1 MPAIAITTITNIIA
15 NLTMRDQKFF
25 SRYRAPRV
33 ATPNLVAAQ
42 VDSYNSLL
50 TEGVKEIFKEFT
62 PIKDYSGKKFDLEF
76 VRIELGQPKFDEHY
90 AKVQKMTLD
99 IPLRAIVRLKNKA
112 QIIEKEQEIFLAD
125 FPVMT
130 SHGTFIINGVERVI
144 VPQLARSYGVFF
156 TTDEV
161 KGKRHFGAKIIPAR
175 GAWIE
180 IEVDA
185 DGQLQVR
192 IDRKRKFPATSLLR
206 VFGAGSDAEIK
217 ALFAESEYGAK
228 WAAQA
233 LEKDPAK
240 SVDEAYIE
248 IHKRLRD
255 GDLATVANAREYIN
269 SIFGEDR
276 YDLSRVGRFRF
287 NQRFDKSLDEK
298 ELTRKTLSLDDIVT
312 VLNQTLELENDPEAV
327 EDNID
332 HLGSRR
338 VRYVGEMLQQRLRVG
353 LTHMKRNI
361 QDRMSTI
368 DTDATMPQQFVNPR
382 PLQARIKEFFT
393 TNQLS
398 QFMQQENA
406 LTEIEHLRTL
416 SALGPGG
423 LTRERAGFEV
433 RDVHPSHYGRLCPI
447 HTPEGPNIGLILRLS
462 TFARVN
468 EFGMIETPYVK
479 IKNGKVTNEIVYLNA
494 AEEEKQSIAHGATK
508 VENDMIVDEM
518 VEARLN
524 GAPVRAPRNEV
535 NYMDIAAEQPF
546 SIATSMIP
554 FLEHDDANRSLMGSN
569 MQKQSTPCILPEAPL
584 VATGMEGRAALD
596 TGRLIIAEEEGT
608 IVQADGRR
616 IIVKNT
622 KGKETEYP
630 LVNFVRTNGFTAL
643 HQRPTVSVGT
653 KVQKG
658 DLLAD
663 TSSTDNGQLAL
674 GQNCL
679 VAFMCW
685 SGANYEDAIIISER
699 MVKNSK
705 FSSIHIEEFVCN
717 VRDTKLGEEETT
729 HDIPNVSE
737 TKLRNLDEEGIIRVG
752 SEVRPGDILVGKIT
766 PKGETQLTPEERLLR
781 SIFGDKARDVKDSSL
796 RMENGKRGRII
807 SIKVFSREAGHQ
819 LESGIIKRI
828 HIEIAQL
835 RTVSVGDKL
844 AGRHGNKGVISR
856 ILPEEDM
863 PYMEDGRPVDVI
875 LTPLGVP
882 SRMNL
887 GQILE
892 LHLGLAANTLN
903 YQAICP
909 PFAGA
914 TEGEIREELKKA
926 GFQENGKMKLYDG
939 RTGDAFEQ
947 DISVGYMYILKL
959 HHMVEDKIHMRSIGP
974 YSLITQ
980 QPLGGKAQGG
990 GQRFGEM
997 EVWGLLGYGAAY
1009 TLREMLTVKSDDIA
1023 GRSAAFDAIVRGER
1037 ISHHYAPASFNVLLH
1052 TLRGLALDVELM
1064 QNGSALVN
1072 ARKTPGAEVAD
1083 FDALRIRPASPEK
1096 ILEWSHGEVTKPET
1110 INYRTQRPEKNSLF
1124 DEKIFG
1130 PERDYECYCGKYRG
1144 IRYKGIVCEKCGV
1157 EITRS
1162 IVRRER
1168 MGHVDLAVPVAHVWF
1183 LRAIPSRLSMALGV
1197 ASGDLEKV
1205 VYFAGYMVTSVNK
1218 DEKTRICAE
1227 LDAEF
1232 KSKTKNLQDEKSK
1245 DKIKELFTEAKRDIE
1260 SITLGAV
1267 LDEPRYHRYT
1277 IKYGAMFEA
1286 GIGAE
1291 AIFELC
1297 KKLNLKQMIA
1307 DAEVSLEK
1315 AGAAEREKT
1324 SKRLSILRG
1333 MERANIRPEWMFLT
1347 RIPVIPP
1354 GLRPMVALDGGRHA
1368 TSDANDL
1375 YRRVINR
1382 NNRLK
1387 KLLEIHA
1394 PDVILRNE
1402 KRILQEAVDALI
1414 DNSIR
1419 HGGAAFSATTQART
1433 RPLKSLSDNLKGK
1446 HGLFR
1451 QNLLGKRVDY
1461 SGRSVI
1467 VVGPELKLS
1476 QCGLPKHMALELF
1489 RPFVIGKLLEKELA
1503 YNIRGAGRL
1512 IDEGVPEVWAIL
1524 ENIIKDKYVLLNRA
1538 PTLHRLGIQAF
1549 QPILIEG
1556 NAIQLHPLVCSAFN
1570 ADFDGDQMAVHVP
1583 LSPESQAEA
1592 REIMSATKNILK
1604 PGNGEAVVAS
1614 KLLDILLGAYWM
1626 TKEVEGAMGE
1636 NLAFPSPNAAIL
1648 AYDYGRVGFQAKIK
1662 VMPSEKEKYA
1672 AFGGQ
1677 IFETTV
1683 GRLLFNTVFPNDY
1696 PFINQAVDKKGL
1708 AKIIDNLIARY
1719 GLEKIPEIMDRI
1731 KNFGF
1736 RYVTQSGITWSLDDI
1751 RIPEEKNG
1759 IVAVAQKKSE
1769 EIIRHWQEGLL
1780 SEEERYRMNI
1790 EVWHNAKADVEKLIP
1805 GTLVVNGPVS
1815 DMLKSGARGSVAQ
1828 VTQMAGMKGLIA
1840 SPTGDTIELPVT
1852 KSMKEGLS
1860 PIEYFLTT
1868 HGSRSGLAS
1877 TALSTAKAGY
1887 LTRRLFDV
1895 AQDIVV
1901 TEEECGTTTGLTIR
1915 RESASGIGTFLAKNI
1930 EGRFLAADVEHDGKV
1945 EYKKGQFITSVD
1957 AKHIEEM
1964 GTPSVYVRSPVGCK
1978 SQQGVCVHCYGADLG
1993 TMKPVALG
2001 EAVGTVAAQAIGEPG
2016 TQLTM
2021 NIKHA
2026 GGAASA
2032 AGDVTQGLPRVEE
2045 IFERRT
2051 PRNPA
2056 VVATV
2061 SGEVVEIK
2069 NDGKEKVI
2077 CVAPDL
2083 EHRKAGAKK
2092 DVIEYDLNYRR
2103 VPLVKVGEK
2112 IVKGQ
2117 LITDGSADLSD
2128 LFKYAGKEKTQEYII
2143 KEVVKIYELQGA
2155 SISVKHL
2162 ETIVRQ
2168 MFSRVRI
2175 TSPGATEFSNGDVI
2189 SENEFALI
2197 NGETLDAAGEV
2208 STAEP
2213 LVMGILDVSLSR
2225 ASFLSAASFQNTT
2238 RMLIRAA
2245 MYGSVDYLTGLKENV
2260 IIGRLIPAGTGFK
2273 GSPKEQLIN
2282 RYGGQVTPEPVEVE
2296 KEVA

>member
-1 MPAIAITTITNIIA
+1 
-15 NLTMRDQKFF
+15 MREQKYFGRF
-25 SRYRAPRV
+25 RAPRV
-33 ATPNLVAAQ
+33 EMPNLVEAQ
-42 VDSYNSLL
+42 VASFAELMKD
-50 TEGVKEIFKEFT
+50 GVKEIFKEFT

-76 VRIELGQPKFDEHY
+76 IKLEIGEMKFDEHY
-90 AKVQKMTLD
+90 AKAQKMTLD
-99 IPLRAIVRLKNKA
+99 VPLRAIVRLINKTTGT
-112 QIIEKEQEIFLAD
+112 QKEQEIFLAD

-130 SHGTFIINGVERVI
+130 DHGTFVINGVERVI

-156 TTDEV
+156 TAEEV
-161 KGKRHFGAKIIPAR
+161 KGKSHFGAKIIPAR

-180 IEVDA
+180 IEAEA
-185 DGQLQVR
+185 DGGLSVR
-192 IDRKRKFPATSLLR
+192 IDRKRKFPAVSLLR
-206 VFGAGSDAEIK
+206 VFGAHTDEELRK
-217 ALFAESEYGAK
+217 LFTTDLGKKFVEEGIA
-228 WAAQA
+228 
-233 LEKDPAK
+233 KDPAK
-240 SVDEAYIE
+240 TAEDAYIE

-255 GDLATVANAREYIN
+255 GDLATIQNAKEYIN
-269 SIFGEDR
+269 SIFSEDR

-287 NQRFDKSLDEK
+287 NQRFNRSLDENA
-298 ELTRKTLSLDDIVT
+298 LTQKTLSLEDLAIIF
-312 VLNQTLELENDPEAV
+312 NHILELENDPTALP
-327 EDNID
+327 DNID
-332 HLGSRR
+332 HLASRR

-368 DTDATMPQQFVNPR
+368 DADASMPQQFVNPR

-398 QFMQQENA
+398 QFAQQTNA
-406 LTEIEHLRTL
+406 LEELEHMRTL

-447 HTPEGPNIGLILRLS
+447 QTPEGPNIGLILRLS
-462 TFARVN
+462 QFARLN
-468 EFGMIETPYVK
+468 EFGMIETPYAKVSK
-479 IKNGKVTNEIVYLNA
+479 GKLTGEMVYLNA
-494 AEEEKQSIAHGATK
+494 AEEEKSVIAHGATR
-508 VENDMIVDEM
+508 VENDQIVEQM
-518 VEARLN
+518 VDARV
-524 GAPVRAPRNEV
+524 GGEPTRVSRNEV
-535 NYMDIAAEQPF
+535 ELMDVAPEQPF
-546 SIATSMIP
+546 SVATSMIP
-554 FLEHDDANRSLMGSN
+554 FLDHDDANRALMGSN
-569 MQKQSTPCILPEAPL
+569 MQKQATPVLVPEAPL
-584 VATGMEGRAALD
+584 VATGMEARAAKD
-596 TGRLIIAEEEGT
+596 TGRIILAKEEGVVT
-608 IVQADGRR
+608 QADGKRV
-616 IIVKNT
+616 IVKNA
-622 KGKETEYP
+622 KGKEIEYP
-630 LVNFVRTNGFTAL
+630 LVNFVRTNGFTAF
-643 HQRPTVSVGT
+643 HQRPAVSVGT

-663 TSSTDNGQLAL
+663 TSSTDNGQFAL

-699 MVKNSK
+699 LVKDSK

-717 VRDTKLGEEETT
+717 VRDTKLGPEETT
-729 HDIPNVSE
+729 SDIPNVSE
-737 TKLRNLDEEGIIRVG
+737 TKLRNLDEDGVVRVG
-752 SEVRPGDILVGKIT
+752 SEVRPGDILVGKVT

-807 SIKVFSREAGHQ
+807 GVKVFSREMGHQ

-828 HIEIAQL
+828 HIEVAQL

-863 PYMEDGRPVDVI
+863 PYTQDGRPVDVI

-914 TEGEIREELKKA
+914 TEEEIRSELKKA
-926 GFQENGKMKLYDG
+926 GFNENGKMKLFDG
-939 RTGDAFEQ
+939 RTGEEFDQ

-997 EVWGLLGYGAAY
+997 EVWALLGYGAAY
-1009 TLREMLTVKSDDIA
+1009 TLREMLTVKSDDIQ

-1064 QNGSALVN
+1064 KGGAPLHS
-1072 ARKTPGAEVAD
+1072 ARKTPGAEIID
-1083 FDALRIRPASPEK
+1083 FDAVRIRPASPER

-1183 LRAIPSRLSMALGV
+1183 LRAIPSRLAMVLGI
-1197 ASGDLEKV
+1197 SGGDLEKV
-1205 VYFAGYMVTSVNK
+1205 VYFAGYIVSEVHK
-1218 DEKTRICAE
+1218 AEKERIVSELEAE
-1227 LDAEF
+1227 YKA
-1232 KSKTKNLQDEKSK
+1232 KMKNLQDDKSK
-1245 DKIKELFTEAKRDIE
+1245 EKMKELFLDAKRDID
-1260 SITLGAV
+1260 SIHVGAV
-1267 LDEPRYHRYT
+1267 LDEPRYHRYV

-1291 AIFELC
+1291 ALFNLC
-1297 KKLNLKQMIA
+1297 KKLDLKVMIA
-1307 DAEVSLEK
+1307 EVQEALEK
-1315 AGAAEREKT
+1315 AGAAEREKL
-1324 SKRLSILRG
+1324 SKRLSILRA
-1333 MERANIRPEWMFLT
+1333 MHLSHIRPEWMFLS
-1347 RIPVIPP
+1347 RIPIIPP

-1368 TSDANDL
+1368 TSDINDL

-1402 KRILQEAVDALI
+1402 KRILQEAVDTLI

-1419 HGGAAFSATTQART
+1419 HGGAAYSATTQART

-1467 VVGPELKLS
+1467 VVGPELKLN

-1524 ENIIKDKYVLLNRA
+1524 EDVIKDKYVLLNRA

-1556 NAIQLHPLVCSAFN
+1556 NAIQLHPLVCPAFN

-1592 REIMSATKNILK
+1592 REIMSATRNILK
-1604 PGNGEAVVAS
+1604 PGSGDPVVAS
-1614 KLLDILLGAYWM
+1614 KLLDILLGTYWM
-1626 TKEVEGAMGE
+1626 TKEVSGAKGEG
-1636 NLAFPSPNAAIL
+1636 LAFPSPNAAIL
-1648 AYDYGRVGFQAKIK
+1648 AYDHGQVGFQAKIK
-1662 VMPSEKEKYA
+1662 VLPSEKEKYA
-1672 AFGGQ
+1672 AFGGTL
-1677 IFETTV
+1677 FETTV
-1683 GRLLFNTVFPNDY
+1683 GRLLFNTVFPSDY
-1696 PFINQAVDKKGL
+1696 PYINDSVGKDRLGKL
-1708 AKIIDNLIARY
+1708 VEDLIDRY

-1736 RYVTQSGITWSLDDI
+1736 KYVTKSGITWSLDDI
-1751 RIPEEKNG
+1751 RIPEEKRT
-1759 IVAVAQKKSE
+1759 IIEEAQKRSQE
-1769 EIIRHWQEGLL
+1769 VVSHWEQGLL

-1790 EVWHNAKADVEKLIP
+1790 EIWHDAKARVEKLIP
-1805 GTLVVNGPVS
+1805 ASLPKNGPVE
-1815 DMLKSGARGSVAQ
+1815 DMLKSKARGSLAQ
-1828 VTQMAGMKGLIA
+1828 LTQMAGMKGLIS
-1840 SPTGDTIELPVT
+1840 SPTGETIELPVL

-1860 PIEYFLTT
+1860 PLEYFLTT

-1901 TEEECGTTTGLTIR
+1901 TEEECGTKEGLTVL

-1930 EGRFLAADVEHDGKV
+1930 TGRYLAEDLTIDGKTL
-1945 EYKKGQFITSVD
+1945 YKKGHFLTAVD
-1957 AKHIEEM
+1957 AKHIEDS
-1964 GTPSVYVRSPVGCK
+1964 GAASVYVRSPMGCK
-1978 SQQGVCVHCYGADLG
+1978 SKRGICAHCYGADLG
-1993 TMKPVALG
+1993 TMQPVTLG

-2021 NIKHA
+2021 NVKHA

-2045 IFERRT
+2045 IFERRS

-2056 VVATV
+2056 IVSSV
-2061 SGEVVEIK
+2061 SGEVVEIEST
-2069 NDGKEKVI
+2069 DKEKI
-2077 CVAPDL
+2077 IRVAPDL
-2083 EHRKAGAKK
+2083 EFKQKSKK
-2092 DVIEYDLNYRR
+2092 DLYEYSAHPRR
-2103 VPLVKVGEK
+2103 VPTVKVGDK
-2112 IVKGQ
+2112 VVKGQ
-2117 LITDGSADLSD
+2117 LLTDGSADLAD
-2128 LFKYAGKEKTQEYII
+2128 LFEYAGKEKTQEYII
-2143 KEVVKIYELQGA
+2143 TEVLKIYELQGA
-2155 SISVKHL
+2155 SISTKHL
-2162 ETIVRQ
+2162 ETIIRQ
-2168 MFSRVRI
+2168 MFSRVRVVN
-2175 TSPGATEFSNGDVI
+2175 SGETEYSKGDVVA
-2189 SENEFALI
+2189 EA
-2197 NGETLDAAGEV
+2197 DMVAANNVVAGQGGQKA
-2208 STAEP
+2208 TYEP

-2225 ASFLSAASFQNTT
+2225 PSFLSAASFQNTT
-2238 RMLIRAA
+2238 RMLIRAS
-2245 MYGSVDYLTGLKENV
+2245 MYGSVDRLEGLKENV
-2260 IIGRLIPAGTGFK
+2260 IIGRLIPAGTGFS
-2273 GSPKEQLIN
+2273 GSPKERLVGK
-2282 RYGGQVTPEPVEVE
+2282 YAPTEAVEGDAELVR
-2296 KEVA
+2296 

>member
-1 MPAIAITTITNIIA
+1 
-15 NLTMRDQKFF
+15 MREQKFF
-25 SRYRAPRV
+25 KRFRKPLV
-33 ATPNLVAAQ
+33 ETPNLVADQTRSYTWLLAQ
-42 VDSYNSLL
+42 
-50 TEGVKEIFKEFT
+50 GIKETFKEFT

-76 VRIELGQPKFDEHY
+76 LKLELGEPKFDEHY
-90 AKVQKMTLD
+90 AKSQKMTLGA
-99 IPLRAIVRLKNKA
+99 PLRAIVRLKNKT
-112 QIIEKEQEIFLAD
+112 QGTDKEQEIFLAD
-125 FPVMT
+125 VPVMT
-130 SHGTFIINGVERVI
+130 NHGTFIINGVERVI

-156 TTDEV
+156 TAEEV

-180 IEVDA
+180 IEAGA
-185 DGQLQVR
+185 DGELNVR
-192 IDRKRKFPATSLLR
+192 IDRKRKFPAVSLLR
-206 VFGAGSDAEIK
+206 IMGAHFDSDLTS
-217 ALFAESEYGAK
+217 LFSGTPHAK
-228 WAAQA
+228 KWIEAAMEA
-233 LEKDPAK
+233 DPAK
-240 SVDEAYIE
+240 NLEDAYVE

-255 GDLATVANAREYIN
+255 GDLATAKNAEDYIK
-269 SIFGEDR
+269 SIFSEER

-287 NQRFDKSLDEK
+287 NQRFNKSLDEK
-298 ELTRKTLSLDDIVT
+298 ELTRKTLSLDDVVT
-312 VLNQTLELENDPEAV
+312 TLLKVLELENDPEAM

-338 VRYVGEMLQQRLRVG
+338 VRYVGEMLQSRLRVG

-368 DTDATMPQQFVNPR
+368 DAEATMPVQFVNPR

-406 LTEIEHLRTL
+406 LTELEHLRTL

-433 RDVHPSHYGRLCPI
+433 RDVPPSHYGRLCPI

-462 TFARVN
+462 TFARLN
-468 EFGMIETPYVK
+468 EFGMIETPYAKVK
-479 IKNGKVTNEIVYLNA
+479 DGVVTKEIVYLNA
-494 AEEEKQSIAHGATK
+494 AEEEKQHIAHGATQVADDGSILEET
-508 VENDMIVDEM
+508 VEV
-518 VEARLN
+518 RLN
-524 GAPVRAPRNEV
+524 GNPVRISRNVV
-535 NYMDIAAEQPF
+535 NYMDVSPEQPF

-569 MQKQSTPCILPEAPL
+569 MQKQATPCVVPEAPI
-584 VATGMEGRAALD
+584 VATGIEERAARD
-596 TGRLIIAEEEGT
+596 TGRLHLAKEAGT
-608 IVQADGRR
+608 VTHADGRV
-616 IIVKNT
+616 IKVKNE
-622 KGKETEYP
+622 KGKETQYP
-630 LVNFVRTNGFTAL
+630 LVNFVRTNGFTSL
-643 HQRPTVSVGT
+643 HQRPTVSVGD
-653 KVQKG
+653 KVKKG
-658 DLLAD
+658 ALLAD
-663 TSSTDNGQLAL
+663 TSSSDRGQLAL
-674 GQNCL
+674 GQNAL
-679 VAFMCW
+679 VAFMTW

-699 MVKNSK
+699 LVKDSK

-717 VRDTKLGEEETT
+717 VRDTKLGPEETT

-737 TKLRNLDEEGIIRVG
+737 TKLRNLNVDGIVRVG

-807 SIKVFSREAGHQ
+807 GVKVFSREEGHH
-819 LESGIIKRI
+819 LESGIIKRV

-892 LHLGLAANTLN
+892 LHLGLAANKLN

-909 PFAGA
+909 PFEGA
-914 TEGEIREELKKA
+914 TEIEIREELKKA
-926 GFQENGKMKLYDG
+926 GFNENGKMKLYDG
-939 RTGDAFEQ
+939 RTGEAFEQ
-947 DISVGYMYILKL
+947 DIAVGYMYILKL

-997 EVWGLLGYGAAY
+997 EVWALLGYGAAY
-1009 TLREMLTVKSDDIA
+1009 TLREMLTIKSDDIM

-1037 ISHHYAPASFNVLLH
+1037 IAHHYAPASFNVLLH
-1052 TLRGLALDVELM
+1052 TLRGLALDIDLM
-1064 QNGSALVN
+1064 RGGEPIRQAQK
-1072 ARKTPGAEVAD
+1072 KTPGGETGD
-1083 FDALRIRPASPEK
+1083 FDAVRIRPASPER
-1096 ILEWSHGEVTKPET
+1096 ILEWSWGEVLKPET

-1130 PERDYECYCGKYRG
+1130 PEKDYECYCGKYRG
-1144 IRYKGIVCEKCGV
+1144 IRYKGITCEKCGV
-1157 EITRS
+1157 EITRA

-1183 LRAIPSRLSMALGV
+1183 LRGIPSRLAMMLGIS
-1197 ASGDLEKV
+1197 AGELEKV
-1205 VYFAGYMVTSVNK
+1205 AYFAGYIVNATN
-1218 DEKTRICAE
+1218 EKERSRITNELEAE
-1227 LDAEF
+1227 Y
-1232 KSKTKNLQDEKSK
+1232 KSKIKNLQDEKSK
-1245 DKIKELFTEAKRDIE
+1245 DKMKELYLEAKHDIDAIE
-1260 SITLGAV
+1260 IGAV
-1267 LDEPRYHRYT
+1267 LDEPRYHRYA

-1291 AIFELC
+1291 ALYDLC
-1297 KKLNLKQMIA
+1297 KSLDVKQMITKT
-1307 DAEVSLEK
+1307 EVALED
-1315 AGAAEREKT
+1315 AGAAEREKLG
-1324 SKRLSILRG
+1324 KRLSLLRG
-1333 MERANIRPEWMFLT
+1333 MARAGVRPEWMFLT

-1368 TSDANDL
+1368 TSDVNDL

-1419 HGGAAFSATTQART
+1419 HGGAAYSATTQART

-1467 VVGPELKLS
+1467 VVGPELKLN

-1489 RPFVIGKLLEKELA
+1489 RPFVIGKLLERELA

-1512 IDEGVPEVWAIL
+1512 IDEGVAEVWAIL
-1524 ENIIKDKYVLLNRA
+1524 EDIIKDKYVLLNRA

-1549 QPILIEG
+1549 QPVLIEG
-1556 NAIQLHPLVCSAFN
+1556 NAIQLHPLVCPAFN

-1583 LSPESQAEA
+1583 LSPEAQAEA
-1592 REIMSATKNILK
+1592 REIMAATKNILK
-1604 PGNGEAVVAS
+1604 PGNGEPVVAA

-1626 TKEVEGAMGE
+1626 TKEVEGAKGE
-1636 NLAFPSPNAAIL
+1636 GLAFSSPNSAIL

-1662 VMPSEKEKYA
+1662 VLPSEKEKYNQ
-1672 AFGGQ
+1672 FGGGL
-1677 IFETTV
+1677 FETTV
-1683 GRLLFNTVFPNDY
+1683 GRLLFNTVFPSDY
-1696 PFINQAVDKKGL
+1696 PYVNAAIDKKSL
-1708 AKIIDNLIARY
+1708 AKLVDDLIVRY
-1719 GLEKIPEIMDRI
+1719 GLERIPEILDRI
-1731 KNFGF
+1731 KTFGF

-1751 RIPEEKNG
+1751 RIPKEKDA
-1759 IVAVAQKKSE
+1759 IVAVAQKKSDE
-1769 EIIRHWQEGLL
+1769 VVKHWERGLL

-1790 EVWHNAKADVEKLIP
+1790 EVWHGAKSEVEKLIP
-1805 GTLVVNGPVS
+1805 GTLTVNGSVS
-1815 DMLKSGARGSVAQ
+1815 DMLRSGARGSVAQ

-1840 SPTGDTIELPVT
+1840 SPTGEAIEFPIT

-1860 PIEYFLTT
+1860 PIEYFITT
-1868 HGSRSGLAS
+1868 HGSRKGLTD
-1877 TALSTAKAGY
+1877 TALQTAKAGY

-1895 AQDIVV
+1895 AQDIVI
-1901 TEEECGTTTGLTIR
+1901 TAEDCGTKLGHTVR
-1915 RESASGIGTFLAKNI
+1915 RESASGIGTFLAANVD
-1930 EGRFLAADVEHDGKV
+1930 GRFLAGDFEADGKV
-1945 EYKKGQFITSVD
+1945 LFKKGHFITRDD
-1957 AKHIEEM
+1957 AKTIEDS
-1964 GTPSVYVRSPVGCK
+1964 GVPSVYVRSPISCK
-1978 SQQGVCVHCYGADLG
+1978 SETGLCVKCYGADLG

-2021 NIKHA
+2021 RTFHA
-2026 GGAASA
+2026 GGAASVG
-2032 AGDVTQGLPRVEE
+2032 GDITQGLPRVEE
-2045 IFERRT
+2045 IFERRA

-2056 VVATV
+2056 IV
-2061 SGEVVEIK
+2061 SSVGGEVIEIK
-2069 NDGKEKVI
+2069 DDGKEKFLVVMPNI
-2077 CVAPDL
+2077 EDKGKGKKSAAL
-2083 EHRKAGAKK
+2083 EYEVHF
-2092 DVIEYDLNYRR
+2092 RR
-2103 VPLVKVGEK
+2103 VPLVKVGSTVE
-2112 IVKGQ
+2112 KGQ
-2117 LITDGSADLSD
+2117 LLTDGSADLQE
-2128 LFKYAGKEKTQEYII
+2128 LFKYAGKDKTQDYII
-2143 KEVVKIYELQGA
+2143 SEIVKIYELQGA
-2155 SISVKHL
+2155 NISTKHI
-2162 ETIVRQ
+2162 EVIVRQ
-2168 MFSRVRI
+2168 MFSRVR
-2175 TSPGATEFSNGDVI
+2175 TKTGGTTDYSPGDVLSASDLDRANADTE
-2189 SENEFALI
+2189 ERA
-2197 NGETLDAAGEV
+2197 
-2208 STAEP
+2208 TAEP
-2213 LVMGILDVSLSR
+2213 LIMGILDVSLSR
-2225 ASFLSAASFQNTT
+2225 QSFLSAASFQNTT
-2238 RMLIRAA
+2238 RMLIKAA
-2245 MYGSVDYLTGLKENV
+2245 MYGSVDPLKGLKENV
-2260 IIGRLIPAGTGFK
+2260 ILGRLIPAGTGFK
-2273 GSPKEQLIN
+2273 GSPKADM
-2282 RYGGQVTPEPVEVE
+2282 
-2296 KEVA
+2296 VAKYAPAIAPGMGERTARIPRGE